1 MKVLIIDDSDYKI
14 DGLTS
19 VMREFAP
26 DAELFTARA
35 FRPGVQ
41 LARKIRPDLI
51 LLDMSLPTF
60 ISSSRETG
68 GRTRPFGGREIL
80 RELDATGHVTRVIVV
95 TQFDRFGERNQS
107 RDELMKEMQSEFP
120 DWFVGGVYYSVVD
133 SKWREELLKL
143 LALLPV

>member
-19 VMREFAP
+19 VIKEFCPA
-26 DAELFTARA
+26 ASISTARA
-35 FRPGVQ
+35 FRPGIRT
-41 LARKIRPDLI
+41 ARLLQPDLI

-60 ISSSRETG
+60 EITSREAG

-80 RELDATGHVTRVIVV
+80 RELDATGHMTQIIVV

-107 RDELMKEMQSEFP
+107 RDDVMRELQTEFP
-120 DWFVGGVYYSVVD
+120 RWFLGGIYYSVVD
-133 SKWREELLKL
+133 SKWREALF
-143 LALLPV
+143 ALLNNFKM